1 MRLTDEKIIQALRD
15 GKSIRRKTIGQRKT
29 DRDLYFDEGGVLN
42 ESTDFNA
49 GYAYIYADDLEADDW
64 QIVPDETSTT

>member
-64 QIVPDETSTT
+64 EIVPDEK